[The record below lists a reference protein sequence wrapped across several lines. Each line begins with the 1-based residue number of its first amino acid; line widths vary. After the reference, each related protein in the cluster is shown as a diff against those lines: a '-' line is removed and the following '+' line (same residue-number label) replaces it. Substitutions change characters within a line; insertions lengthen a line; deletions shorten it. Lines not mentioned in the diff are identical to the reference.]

1 MRSLVLVLLVAC
13 NKGAATS
20 EPAPPPAISSAETT
34 PVASDHAEIG
44 KLAPEFTLNDLDGKP
59 VSLHD
64 FKGKTVVLEW
74 FNPGCPFVNKSHE
87 KGSLKGLAAK
97 YTAKGVVWL
106 AINSGAEGKQGF
118 GVDANKK
125 GAEKFA
131 LAHPILLD
139 PTGKTGKAY
148 GATNTPGMYVIDSA
162 GVLRYMGAID
172 NSPDAEGESPTG
184 PKLINYVDEAI
195 AAIGAGKNPEVTQTK
210 QYGCSVKY

>member
-1 MRSLVLVLLVAC
+1 MRTFWLLFLVAC
-13 NKGAATS
+13 KGAATND
-20 EPAPPPAISSAETT
+20 PPPAISSGAAA
-34 PVASDHAEIG
+34 PAAASDHAEIG
-44 KLAPEFTLNDLDGKP
+44 KLAPDFTLNDLDGKP

-64 FKGKTVVLEW
+64 FKGKTIVLEW
-74 FNPGCPFVNKSHE
+74 FNPGCPFVQKAHE
-87 KGSLKGLAAK
+87 KGSLKGLASK

-131 LAHPILLD
+131 LTHPILLD
-139 PTGKTGKAY
+139 PTGKTGHAY
-148 GATNTPGMYVIDSA
+148 GATNTPGMYVIDTS

-195 AAIGAGKNPEVTQTK
+195 AAIGAGKDPEVTQTK